1 MSTDPGTTAPQGS
14 FRGELAQS
22 AFLFFLS
29 HRQRPLLLVGVLVLP
44 PQTSEQSV
52 QLRDG
57 TGAVACVLTERDQRG
72 EQSAVFNTAWIG
84 TAARWAT

>member
-22 AFLFFLS
+22 VFFLLS

-57 TGAVACVLTERDQRG
+57 TGALACVLTERDQRG
-72 EQSAVFNTAWIG
+72 EQSAVFNAAWIG